1 MKTNKKSF
9 VILSALLCIIS
20 VIAAMK
26 VSITGCTSDVDKAVD
41 SIASIVNEPVGV
53 GEIGEVGEKGNG
65 KIYIWTDEETGV
77 QYIIYREKLYNAG
90 FGGITPRLNS
100 DGSLYIADTE
110 DTTQQE
116 AENGLEG

>member
-1 MKTNKKSF
+1 MKTIKKSF

-20 VIAAMK
+20 V
-26 VSITGCTSDVDKAVD
+26 TGCTSDVNKAVD
-41 SIASIVNEPVGV
+41 NIVGSANEPA
-53 GEIGEVGEKGNG
+53 EVGEKGDD

-77 QYIIYREKLYNAG
+77 QYVIYREKTANAG

-116 AENGLEG
+116 TEHGLEG